1 MTVREHNIKMKTKPE
16 KRILLSYPH
25 MSGDELRLVKDAF
38 ESNWIAPL
46 GPHVDAFEKETAA
59 YAGVKSA
66 LALSSGSAA
75 IHLGLRLLGV
85 QTGDIVFCSTLT
97 FIASVAPA
105 MYQNAVPV
113 FIDSDEETW
122 NMSPIALQKAFDDA
136 EKSGRMPKCVIVAE
150 LYGQPPKIDEIQ
162 KICAKYNVPIL
173 EDSAEALGA
182 TYDGKKCGSFG
193 KVGVYSYNGN
203 KIITTSGGGMLLSDD
218 EAYIEKAR
226 FWSTQARDN
235 APWYE
240 HTEIGYNYRMSN
252 ILAAIGRG
260 QMLHLEERI
269 DRRRA
274 IYQKYKQELEKI
286 PGVKLMPETP
296 NCRSIQW
303 LTAITVDKETTGKTF
318 MDVINYLNDMNIES
332 RPVWKPMHLQPYFK
346 ERDTKYFSHGE
357 GVNGSVSDRLFNTGI
372 CLPSASAMTDSEQE
386 YVIEIIKE
394 AVTR

>member
-1 MTVREHNIKMKTKPE
+1 MLSRSD

-75 IHLGLRLLGV
+75 IHLGLRLLDV
-85 QTGDIVFCSTLT
+85 KAGDIVFCSTLT

-105 MYQNAVPV
+105 IYQNAIPV

-122 NMSPIALQKAFDDA
+122 NMSPVALQKAFDDA
-136 EKSGRMPKCVIVAE
+136 VKTGKMPKCVIVAE
-150 LYGQPPKIDEIQ
+150 LYGQPPKIDEICA
-162 KICAKYNVPIL
+162 ICDKYNVPIL

-182 TYDGKKCGSFG
+182 TYEGKKCGSFG
-193 KVGVYSYNGN
+193 KVSIYSYNGN
-203 KIITTSGGGMLLSDD
+203 KIITTSGGGMLLSDN
-218 EAYIEKAR
+218 EEYIEKAR
-226 FWSTQARDN
+226 FWSTQARDA

-274 IYQKYKQELEKI
+274 IYQKYKLELEKI
-286 PGVKLMPETP
+286 PGVKIMHETP

-303 LTAITVDKETTGKTF
+303 LTAITVDKETTGRTF
-318 MDVINYLNDMNIES
+318 MDVINYLNEMNIES
-332 RPVWKPMHLQPYFK
+332 RPVWKPMHLQPYFM
-346 ERDTKYFSHGE
+346 ERNTQYFQHGE
-357 GVNGSVSDRLFNTGI
+357 GDDASVSDKLFNTGI
-372 CLPSASAMTDSEQE
+372 CLPSASAMTDAEQE
-386 YVIEIIKE
+386 YVIEAVNE
-394 AVTR
+394 ALN

>member
-1 MTVREHNIKMKTKPE
+1 MLSRSD

-75 IHLGLRLLGV
+75 IHLGLRLLDV
-85 QTGDIVFCSTLT
+85 KAGDTVFCSTLT

-105 MYQNAVPV
+105 IYQDATPV

-122 NMSPIALQKAFDDA
+122 NMSPVALQKAFDDA
-136 EKSGRMPKCVIVAE
+136 VKTGKMPKCVIVAE
-150 LYGQPPKIDEIQ
+150 LYGQPPKMDEICT
-162 KICAKYNVPIL
+162 ICDKYNVPIL

-182 TYDGKKCGSFG
+182 TYNGKKCGSFG

-203 KIITTSGGGMLLSDD
+203 KIITTSGGGMLISDD
-218 EAYIEKAR
+218 EQYIDKAR
-226 FWSTQARDN
+226 FWSTQARDK

-303 LTAITVDKETTGKTF
+303 LTAITVDKEATGKIF

-332 RPVWKPMHLQPYFK
+332 RPVWKPMHLQPYFI
-346 ERDTKYFSHGE
+346 ERNAKYFQHGE
-357 GVNGSVSDRLFNTGI
+357 GDDASVSDKLFNTGI
-372 CLPSASAMTDSEQE
+372 CLPSASAMTDEEQE
-386 YVIEIIKE
+386 YVIKAVKE
-394 AVTR
+394 AIAR

>member
-1 MTVREHNIKMKTKPE
+1 MKTKPE

-25 MSGDELRLVKDAF
+25 MSGDELLLVKDAF

-85 QTGDIVFCSTLT
+85 QAGDIVFCSTLT

-105 MYQNAVPV
+105 VYQNAVPV

-122 NMSPIALQKAFDDA
+122 NMSPAALQKAFDDA
-136 EKSGRMPKCVIVAE
+136 EKSGKMPKCVIVAE

-218 EAYIEKAR
+218 EEYIEKAR
-226 FWSTQARDN
+226 FWSTQARDK

-269 DRRRA
+269 NRRRS
-274 IYQKYKQELEKI
+274 IYRKYKQELEKI
-286 PGVKLMPETP
+286 PGITLMPETP
-296 NCRSIQW
+296 KSRSIQW
-303 LTAITVDKETTGKTF
+303 LTAITIDKDITGKTF
-318 MDVINYLNDMNIES
+318 MDVLSYMNEQNIET
-332 RPVWKPMHLQPYFK
+332 RPVWKPMHLQPYFR
-346 ERDTKYFSHGE
+346 ERNTRYFTHAEGE
-357 GVNGSVSDRLFNTGI
+357 NGSVSDRLFNTGL
-372 CLPSASAMTDSEQE
+372 CLPSASAMTDEEQE
-386 YVIEIIKE
+386 YVIEAIKE
-394 AVTR
+394 SLQ

>member
-1 MTVREHNIKMKTKPE
+1 
-16 KRILLSYPH
+16 

-75 IHLGLRLLGV
+75 IHLGLRLLDV
-85 QTGDIVFCSTLT
+85 KAGDIVFCSTLT

-105 MYQNAVPV
+105 IYQNAIPV

-122 NMSPIALQKAFDDA
+122 NMSPVALQKAFDDA
-136 EKSGRMPKCVIVAE
+136 VKTGKMPKCVIVAE
-150 LYGQPPKIDEIQ
+150 LYGQPPKIDEICA
-162 KICAKYNVPIL
+162 ICDKYNVPIL

-182 TYDGKKCGSFG
+182 TYDGRKCGSFG

-218 EAYIEKAR
+218 EAYIDKAR
-226 FWSTQARDN
+226 FWSTQARDK

-260 QMLHLEERI
+260 QMRHLEERI
-269 DRRRA
+269 NRRRA
-274 IYQKYKQELEKI
+274 IYRKYKQELEKV
-286 PGVKLMPETP
+286 PGITLMTETP

-332 RPVWKPMHLQPYFK
+332 RPVWKPMHLQPYFM
-346 ERDTKYFSHGE
+346 ERNTKYFPHGE
-357 GVNGSVSDRLFNTGI
+357 GDNTSVSDRLFNTGI
-372 CLPSASAMTDSEQE
+372 CLPSASAMTDEEQE
-386 YVIEIIKE
+386 YVIEAIKE
-394 AVTR
+394 SIAG

>member
-1 MTVREHNIKMKTKPE
+1 MLSRSN

-75 IHLGLRLLGV
+75 IHLGLRLLDV
-85 QTGDIVFCSTLT
+85 KAGDIVFCSTLT

-105 MYQNAVPV
+105 IYQNAVPV

-122 NMSPIALQKAFDDA
+122 NMSPIALQKAFDA
-136 EKSGRMPKCVIVAE
+136 AVKTGKMPKCVIVAE
-150 LYGQPPKIDEIQ
+150 LYGQPPKMDEICA
-162 KICAKYNVPIL
+162 ICDKYNVPIL

-182 TYDGKKCGSFG
+182 TYDGIKCGSFG

-218 EAYIEKAR
+218 EEYIDKAR
-226 FWSTQARDN
+226 FWSTQARDS

-274 IYQKYKQELEKI
+274 IYRKYKQELEKI

-296 NCRSIQW
+296 KCRSIQW

-318 MDVINYLNDMNIES
+318 MDVINCLNDMNIES

>member
-1 MTVREHNIKMKTKPE
+1 MLSRSD

-75 IHLGLRLLGV
+75 IHLGLRLLDV
-85 QTGDIVFCSTLT
+85 KAGDIVFCSTLT

-105 MYQNAVPV
+105 VYQNATPV

-122 NMSPIALQKAFDDA
+122 NMSPVALQKAFDDA
-136 EKSGRMPKCVIVAE
+136 VKTGKMPKCVIVAE
-150 LYGQPPKIDEIQ
+150 LYGQPPKMDEICA
-162 KICAKYNVPIL
+162 ICDKYNVPIL

-346 ERDTKYFSHGE
+346 ERNAKYFTHGE
-357 GVNGSVSDRLFNTGI
+357 GDNASVSDKLFNTGI
-372 CLPSASAMTDSEQE
+372 CLPSASAMTDEEQE
-386 YVIEIIKE
+386 YVMEAFKE
-394 AVTR
+394 AVAR

>member
-1 MTVREHNIKMKTKPE
+1 MLSRSS

-38 ESNWIAPL
+38 DSNWIAPL

-66 LALSSGSAA
+66 LAVSSGSAA
-75 IHLGLRLLGV
+75 IHLGLRLLDV
-85 QTGDIVFCSTLT
+85 KAGDIVFCSTLT

-105 MYQNAVPV
+105 IYQNAVPV

-122 NMSPIALQKAFDDA
+122 NMSPVALQKAFDDA
-136 EKSGRMPKCVIVAE
+136 VKTGKMPKCVIVAE
-150 LYGQPPKIDEIQ
+150 LYGQPPKMDEICA
-162 KICAKYNVPIL
+162 ICDKYNVPIL

-182 TYDGKKCGSFG
+182 IYDGRKCGSFG

-226 FWSTQARDN
+226 FWSTQARDK

-274 IYQKYKQELEKI
+274 IYRKYKQELEKI

-296 NCRSIQW
+296 KCRSIQW

-318 MDVINYLNDMNIES
+318 MNIINYLNDMNIES

-346 ERDTKYFSHGE
+346 ERNAKYFTHGE
-357 GVNGSVSDRLFNTGI
+357 GDNASVSDRLFNTGI
-372 CLPSASAMTDSEQE
+372 CLPSASAMTDEEQD
-386 YVIEIIKE
+386 YVIEIIMKD
-394 AVTR
+394 ALKR

>member
-1 MTVREHNIKMKTKPE
+1 MKKTD

-75 IHLGLRLLGV
+75 IHLGLRLLDV
-85 QTGDIVFCSTLT
+85 KAGDTVFCSTLT

-105 MYQNAVPV
+105 IYQDAVPV

-122 NMSPIALQKAFDDA
+122 NMSPVALQKAFDDA
-136 EKSGRMPKCVIVAE
+136 VKTGKMPKCVIVAE
-150 LYGQPPKIDEIQ
+150 LYGQPPKMDEICA
-162 KICAKYNVPIL
+162 ICGKYNVPIL

-182 TYDGKKCGSFG
+182 IYDGRKCGSFG

-218 EAYIEKAR
+218 EEYIEKAR
-226 FWSTQARDN
+226 FWSTQARDK
-235 APWYE
+235 ALWYE

-346 ERDTKYFSHGE
+346 ERNAKYFPHGE
-357 GVNGSVSDRLFNTGI
+357 GDDASVSDKLFNTGI
-372 CLPSASAMTDSEQE
+372 CLPSASAMTDEEQD
-386 YVIEIIKE
+386 YVIENIKTS
-394 AVTR
+394 VQ